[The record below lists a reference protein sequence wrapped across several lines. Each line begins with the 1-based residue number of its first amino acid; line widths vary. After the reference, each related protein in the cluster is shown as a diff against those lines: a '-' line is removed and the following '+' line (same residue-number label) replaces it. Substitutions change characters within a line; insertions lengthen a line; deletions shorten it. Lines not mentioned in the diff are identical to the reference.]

1 MDVGLL
7 QKNQVS
13 NTELKFSYDTDLE
26 NGTYDC
32 QGRRIGEGIVRE
44 FGTDTYT
51 LLHFKWITDK
61 VLLYSTGDS
70 AAQCCMAAW
79 TRGESGGEWIHVH
92 VWLSPSAV
100 HLKLP
105 QHC

>member
-7 QKNQVS
+7 LKNQVS

-51 LLHFKWITDK
+51 LLHFALEKIRLGLQVPTH
-61 VLLYSTGDS
+61 
-70 AAQCCMAAW
+70 M
-79 TRGESGGEWIHVH
+79 
-92 VWLSPSAV
+92 
-100 HLKLP
+100 LP
-105 QHC
+105 LP